1 MGLTRADVISGAARE
16 ANAAALVHHA
26 AGRYTESEAGFRAA
40 MEASPDYR
48 SARFNHACALA
59 RLGRSADA
67 WTELEGLLCADLP
80 SFAPRLRTDPDLESV
95 RAEHEVDAVIAAIA
109 ARYRDAA
116 RSGTPMV
123 AFEHGPELDQDQGVW
138 GTAWEESQAGVW
150 LDASGVFVPMG
161 PRHHVSGVR
170 QGESEALPLPATR
183 YDPETGN
190 VMSVLARGNLSE
202 GGGLTCALELR
213 LTEGATGSAIVTQT
227 RRVTDVIDVR
237 VWPEANGLVV
247 SWLDASEEPFAIRAT
262 ADGMAPTRVE
272 PRAVGHVSI
281 GNLSW
286 QPVGLSD
293 QPAPGARLT
302 LESGAELELGRAP
315 SWGERRVMLSRDA
328 SVTFIV
334 TSRHGD
340 CGSRDRFLVER
351 LAAGQRVELW
361 AGEDAYPILE
371 EGADGALYI
380 QAGDETR
387 RFPDLGA
394 TGAAGQQTLRPGLGL
409 TSSAH
414 DVNPYC

>member
-1 MGLTRADVISGAARE
+1 MTQPSFDLTRRLFAEALGTALLLAVVIGSGIMGERLAGGNVAIALLGNTLATGAGLVVLITVSGPISGAHFNPAVSLVFALRRE
-16 ANAAALVHHA
+16 L
-26 AGRYTESEAGFRAA
+26 
-40 MEASPDYR
+40 
-48 SARFNHACALA
+48 
-59 RLGRSADA
+59 
-67 WTELEGLLCADLP
+67 
-80 SFAPRLRTDPDLESV
+80 
-95 RAEHEVDAVIAAIA
+95 
-109 ARYRDAA
+109 
-116 RSGTPMV
+116 
-123 AFEHGPELDQDQGVW
+123 
-138 GTAWEESQAGVW
+138 
-150 LDASGVFVPMG
+150 
-161 PRHHVSGVR
+161 
-170 QGESEALPLPATR
+170 
-183 YDPETGN
+183 
-190 VMSVLARGNLSE
+190 
-202 GGGLTCALELR
+202 
-213 LTEGATGSAIVTQT
+213 
-227 RRVTDVIDVR
+227 
-237 VWPEANGLVV
+237 